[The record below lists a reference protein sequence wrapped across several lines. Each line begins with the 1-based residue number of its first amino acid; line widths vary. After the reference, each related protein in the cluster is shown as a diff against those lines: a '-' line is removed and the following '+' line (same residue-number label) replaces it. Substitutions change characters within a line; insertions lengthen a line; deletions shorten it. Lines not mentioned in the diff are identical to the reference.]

1 MNRPLRAL
9 CKMLPIAVVSGLQTL
24 AYLPGAGPWLEWLSL
39 GSLPL
44 LALALAWL
52 ARRGSCSPI
61 DLALAAYAPLWALG
75 LWLWPGLGRLLLR
88 YPGAG
93 LQALLLATATLPQLL
108 GRPPFTTHFARQR
121 APQAVW
127 HSRQFRAINLHL
139 AWAWAAIFALSG
151 LASLVPAWTG
161 LEGWGAWLFT
171 LGIPLLLVLGVGV
184 PLTKRYPDYYLR
196 RRGLPP
202 LRPGTP
208 QNHTGE
214 HNTPGKGEKIM
225 PERPLVVAL
234 NGSPHGGMGN
244 SGQLIEMLR
253 PVLEEQGLELE
264 VMELAGL
271 EIGYCVGCAQCLR
284 GGKCWQQDDHQ
295 RVMDRLLAAAAVVF
309 ASPVYFGQVTAQ
321 MKTFIDRSLGYGHRP
336 RGSWKPGLAISV
348 SAGMGE
354 TKVAEYLGGILRVT
368 GAFPVGRLTA
378 IATRPGAFLGEEA
391 GRARAADLARD
402 LARAVKE
409 KRRYPATENDLLYH
423 LFIGSLV
430 QREKKFFQADYRHW
444 QEKGLFEG
452 FESYVQQQYAT
463 PPHDE
468 NLYRAWLEEMIRQH
482 KSQRPRAK
490 GGKGGEAAAEAE
502 APAERKLPST
512 CRQLLESMPLAFDAQ
527 AAGELKA
534 VIQFQVSGEEE
545 FTAHLE
551 IAGGD
556 CVFHEGAAPRPD
568 LVIHTPASVWLGI
581 ARGEIDGQAAF
592 MSGRYRSE
600 GNLSLLM
607 RMASLFRRR

>member
-1 MNRPLRAL
+1 MNRPLRTL
-9 CKMLPIAVVSGLQTL
+9 CKMLPIAVVGALQTL
-24 AYLPGAGPWLEWLSL
+24 AHLPGAGPWLELLSL

-52 ARRGSCSPI
+52 ARRGNCSPI

-88 YPGAG
+88 YPGAS

-121 APQAVW
+121 APRAVW
-127 HSRQFRAINLHL
+127 NSDAFRSINLHL

-151 LASLVPAWTG
+151 IASLVPLWAG
-161 LEGWGAWLFT
+161 LEGWRAWLFT
-171 LGIPLLLVLGVGV
+171 LGIPLLLVLGAGV

-208 QNHTGE
+208 QDHTGE
-214 HNTPGKGEKIM
+214 QDSPGKGEKIM

-271 EIGYCVGCAQCLR
+271 EIGYCIGCAQCLR

-295 RVMDRLLAAAAVVF
+295 RVMDRLLAAAAVVL

-354 TKVAEYLGGILRVT
+354 IQVAEYLGGILKVA

-378 IATRPGAFLGEEA
+378 IATSPGAFLGEEA
-391 GRARAADLARD
+391 VRARAADLARD

-409 KRRYPATENDLLYH
+409 KRRYPATENDLLYY

-430 QREKKFFQADYRHW
+430 QREKKFFRADYRHW

-452 FESYVQQQYAT
+452 FESYVQQRYSA
-463 PPHDE
+463 PRHDE
-468 NLYRAWLEEMIRQH
+468 AMYRAWLEETIRR
-482 KSQRPRAK
+482 QRKARPAA
-490 GGKGGEAAAEAE
+490 GEKAHPKP
-502 APAERKLPST
+502 APADPRPPAT
-512 CRQLLESMPLAFDAQ
+512 CRELLESMPLAFDAQ

-545 FTAHLE
+545 FSAHLE
-551 IAGGD
+551 IAGGT
-556 CVFHEGAAPRPD
+556 CRFREGEAKDPN

-581 ARGEIDGQAAF
+581 ATGQIDGQSAF
-592 MSGRYRSE
+592 MSGRYRAE
-600 GNLSLLM
+600 GELTLLM
-607 RMASLFRRR
+607 RLSELFGRG

>member
-1 MNRPLRAL
+1 MSRRVQTL
-9 CKMLPIAVVSGLQTL
+9 CKMLPIVAVSALQTL
-24 AYLPGAGPWLEWLSL
+24 AYLPGAQGWLGLISL
-39 GSLPL
+39 ASLPP
-44 LALALAWL
+44 LALALVWL
-52 ARRGSCSPI
+52 ARRGVCSPI

-88 YPGAG
+88 YPGAS

-121 APQAVW
+121 APEAVW
-127 HSRQFRAINLHL
+127 NSDVFRSINLHL
-139 AWAWAAIFALSG
+139 AWAWAGIFALSG
-151 LASLVPAWTG
+151 IASLVPVWAR
-161 LEGWGAWLFT
+161 LEGWSAPLFT

-202 LRPGTP
+202 TGSGPPQDQTGDQDNPG
-208 QNHTGE
+208 Q
-214 HNTPGKGEKIM
+214 GEKIM
-225 PERPLVVAL
+225 SDKPVVVAL
-234 NGSPHGGMGN
+234 NGSPHQAMGN

-253 PVLEEQGLELE
+253 PVLEEEGLELE
-264 VMELAGL
+264 VIELAEL
-271 EIGYCVGCAQCLR
+271 DIGYCMGCAQCLR
-284 GGKCWQQDDHQ
+284 KGRCWQQDDHQ
-295 RVMDRLLAAAAVVF
+295 QVMDRLLDAAAVVL
-309 ASPVYFGQVTAQ
+309 ASPVYFSHVTAQ

-336 RGSWKPGLAISV
+336 QGSWKPGLAISV

-354 TKVAEYLGGILRVT
+354 TQVAEYLGGILRVT

-378 IATRPGAFLGEEA
+378 IATGPGAFLGEEA
-391 GRARAADLARD
+391 VRARAADLARD

-409 KRRYPATENDLLYH
+409 KRRYPATENDLLYY
-423 LFIGSLV
+423 LFIGSFV
-430 QREKKFFQADYRHW
+430 QSQKDFLQADYRHW
-444 QEKGLFEG
+444 EEKGLFQG

-512 CRQLLESMPLAFDAQ
+512 CRKLVEGMPQAFDAQ
-527 AAGELKA
+527 AAGDLKA

-545 FTAHLE
+545 FSAHLE
-551 IAGGD
+551 ISGGT
-556 CVFHEGAAPRPD
+556 CRFQEGEAKDPN

-581 ARGEIDGQAAF
+581 ATGEIDGQSAF
-592 MSGRYRSE
+592 MSGRYRAE
-600 GNLSLLM
+600 GDLTLLM
-607 RMASLFRRR
+607 RMSELFGRR